1 MANRV
6 FLSAGHGGN
15 DPGAVSG
22 SLKEKD
28 INLQIL
34 LACQAELIRHGVT
47 VISSRTTDA
56 NDSVQQEVQEA
67 NASRAEI
74 AVSFHTNAGGGDGFE
89 AFYYAGSVNGKKLAQ
104 LCEKYVKG
112 LGQNSRGLKTN
123 NLMFTRETTMPAVL
137 LESFFINNAADR
149 QIGDTVAEQRKFGVA
164 YAKGILEYL
173 GIAYKDVVE
182 TPSGELYRVQAGAFA
197 VRENAERL
205 KSELIS
211 KGYSAI
217 IR

>member
-56 NDSVQQEVQEA
+56 NDSV
-67 NASRAEI
+67 
-74 AVSFHTNAGGGDGFE
+74 
-89 AFYYAGSVNGKKLAQ
+89 
-104 LCEKYVKG
+104 
-112 LGQNSRGLKTN
+112 
-123 NLMFTRETTMPAVL
+123 
-137 LESFFINNAADR
+137 
-149 QIGDTVAEQRKFGVA
+149 
-164 YAKGILEYL
+164 
-173 GIAYKDVVE
+173 
-182 TPSGELYRVQAGAFA
+182 
-197 VRENAERL
+197 
-205 KSELIS
+205 
-211 KGYSAI
+211 
-217 IR
+217 